1 MVSEPSISSSRH
13 HGALGWQVQMGEAGS
28 AEIQGPLAD
37 IGTLMSL
44 LGTSWNHR
52 ENAAAMW
59 MLLEA
64 DLKCDLNCLLF
75 FSRTQSPLM
84 PPIR

>member
-1 MVSEPSISSSRH
+1 MVSEPSISSSQH
-13 HGALGWQVQMGEAGS
+13 HGALGWQVQMGEAVS

-37 IGTLMSL
+37 TGTLMSL

-52 ENAAAMW
+52 ENAAAVW

-64 DLKCDLNCLLF
+64 DQKCDLTCLLF

>member
-64 DLKCDLNCLLF
+64 DLKVQYF
-75 FSRTQSPLM
+75 VHLM
-84 PPIR
+84 